1 MQHTLYTSAAAKWSP
16 INLSITPCICSIP
29 CIQVLLQSGPLY
41 TCLKPLVYAAYLVYK
56 CCCKVI
62 LYILVC
68 NPLYMQHTLYTSAA
82 AKWSFI
88 YLSRIPCIYSITCIQ
103 VLLRSG
109 PLYTCL
115 EPPVYTVYLVYK
127 CCCKVVLY
135 ILVYNPLYIQYNLYK
150 CYCKVVLYKLIKN
163 PLYNSIPCTSAAA
176 KWSYI
181 LV

>member
-16 INLSITPCICSIP
+16 IHLSITPCICSIP

-88 YLSRIPCIYSITCIQ
+88 YLSRIPCIYSITCTSATAKWSSINLSRTPCITVYLLQ
-103 VLLRSG
+103 VLLQSG
-109 PLYTCL
+109 PI
-115 EPPVYTVYLVYK
+115 YL
-127 CCCKVVLY
+127 
-135 ILVYNPLYIQYNLYK
+135 
-150 CYCKVVLYKLIKN
+150 
-163 PLYNSIPCTSAAA
+163 SRTSC
-176 KWSYI
+176 I
-181 LV
+181 